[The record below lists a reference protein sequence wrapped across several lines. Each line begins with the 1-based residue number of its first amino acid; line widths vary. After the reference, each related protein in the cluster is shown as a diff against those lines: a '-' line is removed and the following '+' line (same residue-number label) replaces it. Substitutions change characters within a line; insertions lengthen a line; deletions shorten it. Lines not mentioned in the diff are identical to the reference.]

1 MITSGVIVVAFNDA
15 AAMTPIVT
23 NKCEERGEGEKE
35 RGRGREQVAPPPSP
49 IHLSK
54 ILIRQ
59 LFSPLYT
66 VCRFS
71 LLRFLAVL

>member
-35 RGRGREQVAPPPSP
+35 RGREGAGCPAPFSNT
-49 IHLSK
+49 
-54 ILIRQ
+54 LIKNPYQ
-59 LFSPLYT
+59 T
-66 VCRFS
+66 II
-71 LLRFLAVL
+71 